1 MIEIVFD
8 LNQVIT
14 KIQGNIKEP
23 FKNIIDRYIQKSN
36 YKRDELCFIGNGE
49 IINENNIIEN
59 IMSQD
64 DKNNNRMNILVEI
77 IIKDE
82 NGNKIIKS
90 KDIILKNINNNN
102 IKDKLYDILNLYD
115 NMNKN
120 EINNEMTI
128 IYKNDE
134 NKIKLFD
141 KNFINNNKDNCYLI
155 INNEKTELKEYL
167 EINNNKLKQIEIK
180 LYETK
185 PITNMYSMFYS
196 CSSLQSL
203 PDISKWNTEKVTY
216 MSYMFNCCR

>member
-14 KIQGNIKEP
+14 KIEGNIKEP
-23 FKNIIDRYIQKSN
+23 FKNVIDRYIQKSN

-77 IIKDE
+77 
-82 NGNKIIKS
+82 NNK
-90 KDIILKNINNNN
+90 
-102 IKDKLYDILNLYD
+102 
-115 NMNKN
+115 
-120 EINNEMTI
+120 MTI

-134 NKIKLFD
+134 NKIKLFNED
-141 KNFINNNKDNCYLI
+141 FINNNKDKCYLI

-185 PITNMYSMFYS
+185 KNY
-196 CSSLQSL
+196 
-203 PDISKWNTEKVTY
+203 
-216 MSYMFNCCR
+216 

>member
-1 MIEIVFD
+1 MV
-8 LNQVIT
+8 V
-14 KIQGNIKEP
+14 
-23 FKNIIDRYIQKSN
+23 
-36 YKRDELCFIGNGE
+36 
-49 IINENNIIEN
+49 
-59 IMSQD
+59 
-64 DKNNNRMNILVEI
+64 
-77 IIKDE
+77 
-82 NGNKIIKS
+82 IIKS

-167 EINNNKLKQIEIK
+167 EFNDKELKQIEIK
-180 LYETK
+180 LCETK
-185 PITNMYSMFYS
+185 PITNMSYMFSY

-203 PDISKWNTEKVTY
+203 PDISNWNTANVID
-216 MSYMFNCCR
+216 MNGMFNGCSSLKNIPSKFHK